1 MSIKQSIAAL
11 LVLLS
16 VSFSANALV
25 EYKWYGEVK
34 YAGSPEGIITQA
46 IGFCKYV
53 SALKQSQKMIGGEL
67 YNYNRVLI
75 HSEFYSGDGC
85 AGSVR
90 STTSFT
96 IDYKEISSCP
106 DGQVYN
112 PDTGTCDEPPSP
124 PPFCSRESTQQQ
136 MRDFESSCFDDGG
149 SPTII
154 CNDQVEPPDFRMSC
168 DIEPPPPTG
177 CEPGSPSF
185 PGCLDDENKCD
196 ENHPDWDSRY
206 GMCCSPENNYC
217 DVPPPESCTIFSA
230 NYPACMGD
238 TDITPP
244 DSGDLTNPDFP
255 SAGGSGGDGSGSTDS
270 NKPQPDVDN
279 TSDELSAIKSM
290 NDDLNSQLN
299 AINNDMNKNQAET
312 KSALDALKAS
322 TDLNTQSVIDGANH
336 IAGAIDGQSDMI
348 SSIGNQTNKHLQSI
362 NGLLNNGFGELV
374 NGLDGIGSG
383 LDGLSATNQQGFGD
397 VVEAIEGLGQPMVN
411 GGNGSPVMEL
421 YSGSAYTALQG
432 EVDILKAEYEDMLN
446 QYRSYFSFNQG
457 VNSGQYDSHD
467 IDLNWHGTA
476 INKSNQVMA
485 SMRDNAGIISA
496 VVLFIFG
503 MMGIRAISGAF

>member
-1 MSIKQSIAAL
+1 MSIKQSIATL

-16 VSFSANALV
+16 FSFSAYSQDIFEWKFHSSNSYCGYDVVYADASFASSFSCSHPTIG
-25 EYKWYGEVK
+25 EYYDCRI
-34 YAGSPEGIITQA
+34 EGYSSQRNFVCSLDDRGKTHA
-46 IGFCKYV
+46 VSLAYLYV
-53 SALKQSQKMIGGEL
+53 LDI
-67 YNYNRVLI
+67 
-75 HSEFYSGDGC
+75 
-85 AGSVR
+85 
-90 STTSFT
+90 
-96 IDYKEISSCP
+96 CP
-106 DGQVYN
+106 DGTELV
-112 PDTGTCDEPPSP
+112 DGECVEPPP
-124 PPFCSRESTQQQ
+124 PPFCSEPSTIQQ

-154 CNDQVEPPDFRMSC
+154 CNDQVDPPDFRMSC

-185 PGCLDDENKCD
+185 PACLDDENKCD
-196 ENHPDWDSRY
+196 ENHPDWDPRY

-238 TDITPP
+238 NDITPP
-244 DSGDLTNPDFP
+244 DSGDLGDPSFPDG
-255 SAGGSGGDGSGSTDS
+255 GGSGGNGSGSTDS

-336 IAGAIDGQSDMI
+336 VAGALDGQSEML
-348 SSIGNQTNKHLQSI
+348 SGIGNKTNQYLKSI
-362 NGLLNNGFGELV
+362 NTLLNNGFGELA
-374 NGLDGIGSG
+374 NGLNGVGSG

-397 VVEAIEGLGQPMVN
+397 VISAIEGLGEPMVN

-446 QYRSYFSFNQG
+446 QYRSYFSFSQAVDGGSFN
-457 VNSGQYDSHD
+457 SHD

>member
-11 LVLLS
+11 LVLMS
-16 VSFSANALV
+16 VSFSAFAVSDYLRITRVYASDASGKCTGLSQGDIVSASYNVSFGGASYDADLTCDNAYAYGDIIYVKYRFRGNSGTIQILADYV
-25 EYKWYGEVK
+25 ESCPAGEVIN
-34 YAGSPEGIITQA
+34 PETGKCEEPPVPFCQQSDTLNQISQFEQSCWNEGV
-46 IGFCKYV
+46 GF
-53 SALKQSQKMIGGEL
+53 
-67 YNYNRVLI
+67 
-75 HSEFYSGDGC
+75 
-85 AGSVR
+85 
-90 STTSFT
+90 TP
-96 IDYKEISSCP
+96 EIS
-106 DGQVYN
+106 
-112 PDTGTCDEPPSP
+112 
-124 PPFCSRESTQQQ
+124 
-136 MRDFESSCFDDGG
+136 
-149 SPTII
+149 
-154 CNDQVEPPDFRMSC
+154 CNDSTESLVMSC
-168 DIEPPPPTG
+168 APPPPTG
-177 CEPGSPSF
+177 CEPGSPSY

-196 ENHPDWDSRY
+196 ENHPDWDPRY

-217 DVPPPESCTIFSA
+217 DVSPPESCTIFSA
-230 NYPACMGD
+230 NWPEC
-238 TDITPP
+238 
-244 DSGDLTNPDFP
+244 SGDVSIDPPSGGDLGKPSLPD
-255 SAGGSGGDGSGSTDS
+255 GGASGGDGSGSTDS
-270 NKPQPDVDN
+270 NKPEPDVDN

-336 IAGAIDGQSDMI
+336 VADALDGQSDML
-348 SSIGNQTNKHLQSI
+348 SGIGNKTNQYLKSI
-362 NGLLNNGFGELV
+362 NSLLNNGFGELA
-374 NGLDGIGSG
+374 NGLNGVGSG

-397 VVEAIEGLGQPMVN
+397 VVEAIEGLGDPLVN
-411 GGNGSPVMEL
+411 PDLGSSSKEL
-421 YSGSAYTALQG
+421 YSGSSYTALQG
-432 EVDILKAEYEDMLN
+432 EVDVLKAEYEDMLN
-446 QYRSYFSFNQG
+446 QYRTYFSFNQG